1 MRTVHETEALRP
13 SDPIPKSMQ
22 PSAKTSSRR
31 LKLILKAS
39 QISPDE
45 LSGEA
50 ENSNVNGDASMDW
63 SSSYPAELGFTS
75 DEEGRGPEQLYKYLR
90 RELIWIEEE
99 SEQLKRQADELE
111 TIRKREWMEK
121 EVLLD
126 QAVTNELSYYER
138 RTAVLE
144 GQARLPTAEEIKAAA
159 AVAGSASS
167 FEPVQEPKDELLSQ
181 YAPVPT
187 QMAFV
192 KTQPLEDQT
201 EAAAVLASMRQTS

>member
-31 LKLILKAS
+31 LKLIHKAS

-45 LSGEA
+45 DSSA
-50 ENSNVNGDASMDW
+50 TANGDINGHASIDW
-63 SSSYPAELGFTS
+63 SSAYPAELGLTS
-75 DEEGRGPEQLYKYLR
+75 DEEARGTEQLYKHLR
-90 RELIWIEEE
+90 RELIWTEEE

-126 QAVTNELSYYER
+126 QFVTNEISYYER
-138 RTAVLE
+138 RTAIIE

-159 AVAGSASS
+159 AVAGSGPSYA
-167 FEPVQEPKDELLSQ
+167 PVQELTDELPIQ
-181 YAPVPT
+181 HGPAPIQT
-187 QMAFV
+187 TIV
-192 KTQPLEDQT
+192 KTQPSEDQT
-201 EAAAVLASMRQTS
+201 EAAAVLASIRQT